1 MYSIFIYKSA
11 VNNLLSVT
19 GWVLYTTIV
28 LQWVAVFHKCTPI
41 FWHSVWYSY
50 KRKMNIIMFAVLF
63 LYGFYGIELAVKIL
77 NLSLAE
83 FYIHVQQIVLTS
95 SPVLRHLLERTCC
108 LSSHRYFTKK
118 YLSGV
123 IIPLMALS
131 NKTQHKVHRLK
142 HKRL

>member
-1 MYSIFIYKSA
+1 MRYRIQTQDEFNN
-11 VNNLLSVT
+11 VNARKIDLT
-19 GWVLYTTIV
+19 VL
-28 LQWVAVFHKCTPI
+28 
-41 FWHSVWYSY
+41 
-50 KRKMNIIMFAVLF
+50 N
-63 LYGFYGIELAVKIL
+63 VKTL
-77 NLSLAE
+77 K
-83 FYIHVQQIVLTS
+83 IVLTS
-95 SPVLRHLLERTCC
+95 SSVLRYPLERTCC